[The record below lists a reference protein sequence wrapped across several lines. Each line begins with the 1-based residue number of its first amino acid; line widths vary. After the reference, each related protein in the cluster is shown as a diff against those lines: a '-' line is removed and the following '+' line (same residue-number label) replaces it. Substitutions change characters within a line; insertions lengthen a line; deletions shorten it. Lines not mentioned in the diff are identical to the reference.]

1 MWNAI
6 PHSIQ
11 WGVGSGSMEYR
22 EKRTE
27 NVSETFLKLVQEGAC
42 ERIRIV
48 VGINKMVPTPKV
60 SPWNNRLSS
69 WSRRVSL
76 GMRHGMNFRMCPG
89 MRLGMRCGLSLGFF
103 AKFF

>member
-1 MWNAI
+1 
-6 PHSIQ
+6 
-11 WGVGSGSMEYR
+11 MEYR